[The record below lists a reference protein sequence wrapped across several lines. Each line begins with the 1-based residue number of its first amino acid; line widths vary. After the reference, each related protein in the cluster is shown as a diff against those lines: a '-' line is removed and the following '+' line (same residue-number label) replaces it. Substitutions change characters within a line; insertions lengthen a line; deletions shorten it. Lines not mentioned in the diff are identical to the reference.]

1 MGTGESRRQRPKGPH
16 RGETPSKPSMPPPL
30 TQAPARPGGHGRPV
44 DFPHPTLLSAHL
56 PGCALKQPSVCG
68 QRHRTHRPQN
78 KSGRHQSPAPKH
90 KTNPPQ
96 RGAQH
101 DGPVGLGLSKDE
113 GAETSGNISF
123 TSLQF
128 REAPGKRMVS
138 VGSEDEME
146 EESLG
151 RRAFQGAQKTEAGV
165 RVPDGVYPADEHA
178 YLQGTNPRRRRGGR
192 TEWAL
197 GTEPVLEPQQRAQVR
212 GSSCPLPHPTS
223 RELEVTLDQ
232 QNGGRWTC
240 DSKEE
245 RAKDTK

>member
-1 MGTGESRRQRPKGPH
+1 MGTGESSRRRPKGPQQ
-16 RGETPSKPSMPPPL
+16 GETPSKPSMPPPL
-30 TQAPARPGGHGRPV
+30 TQAPARPGGHGCPA
-44 DFPHPTLLSAHL
+44 DSPYPTLLSARL
-56 PGCALKQPSVCG
+56 RGCALKQLSVCG

-78 KSGRHQSPAPKH
+78 KSGRHQSPTLKH
-90 KTNPPQ
+90 KTNPPR
-96 RGAQH
+96 RGALH

-151 RRAFQGAQKTEAGV
+151 RRAFQGAQKTQEGV

-178 YLQGTNPRRRRGGR
+178 YRQETNPNTEEGR
-192 TEWAL
+192 KDRVGFGHRACP
-197 GTEPVLEPQQRAQVR
+197 GTAAE
-212 GSSCPLPHPTS
+212 GSSPGQLLPPAPRPKPRTRSHSGPT
-223 RELEVTLDQ
+223 E
-232 QNGGRWTC
+232 
-240 DSKEE
+240 
-245 RAKDTK
+245 